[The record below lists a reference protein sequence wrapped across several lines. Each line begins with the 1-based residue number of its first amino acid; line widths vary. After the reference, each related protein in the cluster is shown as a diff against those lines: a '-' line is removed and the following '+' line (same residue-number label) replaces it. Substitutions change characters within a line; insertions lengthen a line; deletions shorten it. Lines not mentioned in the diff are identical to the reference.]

1 MSLGIA
7 ALLLTV
13 SGCDNDCRKWCEKW
27 TVCQKEEAEK
37 AGIKKF
43 EYDCIDKC
51 ESKSKTQSGYRTL
64 ERKMTCVDK
73 PCSEIPACLRA
84 K

>member
-1 MSLGIA
+1 MADEIEEFFTEGAVGQILKEA
-7 ALLLTV
+7 
-13 SGCDNDCRKWCEKW
+13 E
-27 TVCQKEEAEK
+27 EEAEK